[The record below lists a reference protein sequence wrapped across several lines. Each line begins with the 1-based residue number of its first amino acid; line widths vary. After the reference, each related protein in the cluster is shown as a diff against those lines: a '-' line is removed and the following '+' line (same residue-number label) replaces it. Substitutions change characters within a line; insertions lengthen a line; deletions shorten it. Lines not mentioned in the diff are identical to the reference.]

1 VTELLFPAPPV
12 VAAPVRGRS
21 ARILIGR
28 HLLRRTQLRSAC
40 QGNGRGGHLGDL
52 MYTGTPEG
60 FDPVNTGDVLEGTIE
75 SVGAIRLTLGPAE

>member
-1 VTELLFPAPPV
+1 
-12 VAAPVRGRS
+12 
-21 ARILIGR
+21 
-28 HLLRRTQLRSAC
+28 
-40 QGNGRGGHLGDL
+40 